1 MKPRVFV
8 VQPIPEVAVD
18 ILREVAEVEIYP
30 YLDRQITT
38 DELASA
44 ARRSDYLFA
53 MHETTITAEVMDANP
68 KLKAIG
74 TLGRTSETIDE
85 AAAEARGLPILRG
98 VDGDQPFL
106 GVSKATADLTVA
118 MILSLAYRLA
128 DADRYVRTV
137 GFRQEQTMALMG
149 IGCPGKTV
157 GLIGLG
163 KVARFMVPRLRPFG
177 LELLYTKRSR
187 LSPAEE
193 DALGI
198 TWVPDKDEILARS
211 DFVCL
216 LCDYNP
222 STHLIVGERELKLM
236 KPTAYLINTGRGRL
250 VDEPALIRA
259 LQAGTIAGA
268 GLDVF
273 WNEPPVTHDPSV
285 PPELCKLDNVIL
297 APHNG
302 GATWDV
308 RGEMNSRVARAIVA
322 HIKGKA

>member
-8 VQPIPEVAVD
+8 VQPIPEVALD
-18 ILREVAEVEIYP
+18 ILREAADVEVYP
-30 YLDRQITT
+30 YMDRQITT

-53 MHETTITAEVMDANP
+53 MHETTITAEVLDANP
-68 KLKAIG
+68 NLKAIG
-74 TLGRTSETIDE
+74 TLGRVSETIDE
-85 AAAEARGLPILRG
+85 AAATARGIPILRG
-98 VDGDQPFL
+98 ADETQPFL

-118 MILSLAYRLA
+118 MILNLAYRVT
-128 DADRYVRTV
+128 DADRYVRTI
-137 GFRQEQTMALMG
+137 GFKQEQTLALMG

-163 KVARFMVPRLRPFG
+163 KVGGFMVPRLKVF
-177 LELLYTKRSR
+177 EMEVLYTKRTR

-193 DALGI
+193 DRLGI
-198 TWVPDKDEILARS
+198 SWVDGKDEILTRS
-211 DFVCL
+211 DFVVL
-216 LCDYNP
+216 ACDYNP
-222 STHLIVGERELKLM
+222 TTHMIVGERELKLM
-236 KPTAYLINTGRGRL
+236 KPTAFLINTGRGRL
-250 VDEPALIRA
+250 VDEPAMIRA
-259 LQAGTIAGA
+259 LQDGTIAGA

-285 PPELCKLDNVIL
+285 PTELCKLDNVIL

-322 HIKGKA
+322 HIRHS